1 MSAIFLTKK
10 IGGAMSDAFWI
21 ITTGSLVAV
30 IAALLGTFLVLRKMT
45 MIGDAISH
53 AVLPGLVVAYLFTGS
68 LSSIPMLIG
77 AAAVGMLATFL
88 IETFHTKGKLQSDAS
103 IGMTFTWLFAV
114 GVIMISSMTGQ
125 VDLDLDCVLYGEIA
139 YVPLDLP
146 MNAQGDII
154 SYVPRQVWI
163 LGGTLALVLGFVV
176 IGFKGLK
183 LTTFDPAY
191 ATAVGINTMFWHYA
205 LMGAVSLS
213 TVTAFDSVGAIL
225 VVAFLTGPAA
235 TAYLLTDN
243 LKRMLV
249 IAALM
254 GVLASIGGYYL
265 AYVTDGSI
273 AGAMAVAT
281 GVEFLL
287 AFLFSPK
294 HGIFFRNRRAKNK
307 QPISA

>member
-1 MSAIFLTKK
+1 
-10 IGGAMSDAFWI
+10 MSDAFWI
-21 ITTGSLVAV
+21 ITTGSFVAV

-53 AVLPGLVVAYLFTGS
+53 AVLPGIVVAYLFTGS
-68 LSSIPMLIG
+68 LGSIPMLIG

-146 MNAQGDII
+146 INAQGEVI
-154 SYVPRQVWI
+154 SFIPRQVWI
-163 LGGTLALVLGFVV
+163 LGAMLIAVLSFII

-191 ATAVGINTMFWHYA
+191 AAAVGINTAFWHYA
-205 LMGAVSLS
+205 LMAAVSMS

-235 TAYLLTDN
+235 TAYLLTDD
-243 LKRMLV
+243 LKKMLI
-249 IAALM
+249 IAAIM
-254 GVLASIGGYYL
+254 GVLASVGGYYL
-265 AYVTDGSI
+265 AYATDGSI

-281 GVEFLL
+281 GIEFLL

-294 HGIFFRNRRAKNK
+294 HGILFRNRRAEYK
-307 QPISA
+307 QPIAS

>member
-1 MSAIFLTKK
+1 
-10 IGGAMSDAFWI
+10 MSDAFWI